1 MPSSHHM
8 EKETLIQVVP
18 IKCTVGN
25 FFAASTFEDLSVFFS
40 GRVEKLVV
48 YFGLYELPLYF

>member
-18 IKCTVGN
+18 IKYTVGN
-25 FFAASTFEDLSVFFS
+25 FFTASTVEDLIVFFS
-40 GRVEKLVV
+40 GRGEKLVV
-48 YFGLYELPLYF
+48 YFGLCELPLYF